1 MREDEVSMSESTGRT
16 GSSSLLVLLVF
27 LAIAILLAVTNPSAE
42 SHRKTIA
49 AEFKA
54 ERPLAGAVGLGA
66 IGAQLPEY
74 HSAVLGSYTTA
85 GNEITSI
92 GALGMVWVVDV
103 ETR

>member
-1 MREDEVSMSESTGRT
+1 MSESTGST
-16 GSSSLLVLLVF
+16 GSGPLLYLLVL
-27 LAIAILLAVTNPSAE
+27 LAIAILLAVTNPSAD
-42 SHRKTIA
+42 SHRKAIA

-85 GNEITSI
+85 GDELTSI
-92 GALGMVWVVDV
+92 GLLGMVWAVDG

>member
-1 MREDEVSMSESTGRT
+1 MSESTANSPMLG
-16 GSSSLLVLLVF
+16 LLVV

-42 SHRKTIA
+42 THRKMIA
-49 AEFKA
+49 AGFKA
-54 ERPLAGAVGLGA
+54 ARPLAGAVGLGT

-85 GNEITSI
+85 RDEITSI
-92 GALGMVWVVDV
+92 GLLGMVWVVDM

>member
-1 MREDEVSMSESTGRT
+1 MSESAGSN

-27 LAIAILLAVTNPSAE
+27 LAIAILLAVTNPSAD
-42 SHRKTIA
+42 SHRKAIA
-49 AEFKA
+49 AEFEAK
-54 ERPLAGAVGLGA
+54 RPLAGAVGLGA

-85 GNEITSI
+85 GDEVASV
-92 GALGMVWVVDV
+92 GVLGMVWVVDV